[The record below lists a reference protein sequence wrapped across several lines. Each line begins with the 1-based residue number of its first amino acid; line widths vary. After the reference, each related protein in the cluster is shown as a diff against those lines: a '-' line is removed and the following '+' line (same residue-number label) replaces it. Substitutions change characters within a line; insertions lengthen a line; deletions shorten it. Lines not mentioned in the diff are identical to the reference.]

1 MQTETAEGDY
11 SSVITSLSKKID
23 ITNYIFDSSDKE
35 SITISN
41 ILSNNVINMYYRV
54 INHKIKIC
62 KVVNGDSSDMTFQFI
77 VSGGN
82 NFKTWVTI
90 QKNEC
95 KTIEVEEG
103 TYSIREII
111 PQEYSLSSVSG
122 AINTNNGSFNTLIG
136 QNYRITFT
144 NTFTKK
150 GYLHSYG
157 RAENKV
163 EGSS

>member
-1 MQTETAEGDY
+1 
-11 SSVITSLSKKID
+11 
-23 ITNYIFDSSDKE
+23 
-35 SITISN
+35 
-41 ILSNNVINMYYRV
+41 
-54 INHKIKIC
+54 
-62 KVVNGDSSDMTFQFI
+62 MTFQFI
-77 VSGGN
+77 ISRGN
-82 NFKTWVTI
+82 SFKNWVTI

-95 KTIEVEEG
+95 KTIEVEEE

-122 AINTNNGSFNTLIG
+122 AINTNNGSFIAGIG

-144 NTFTKK
+144 NIFTKK